1 MDEFSVVW
9 LDPFVVAFAVVSISD
24 VVGDTVVVV
33 VVVEVDKDVFVVVVD
48 SVVEFAV
55 GTCEDVDSV
64 INVGDPV
71 SLVVTFGFGVGVVED
86 NVEAVE
92 LLA

>member
-9 LDPFVVAFAVVSISD
+9 LDPFVVAFSVVSISD
-24 VVGDTVVVV
+24 VVGGDTVVV
-33 VVVEVDKDVFVVVVD
+33 VVVEVDEDVVVVD

-55 GTCEDVDSV
+55 GTCEDVDSCV
-64 INVGDPV
+64 INVDNPV
-71 SLVVTFGFGVGVVED
+71 SLVVTFDFGVVKD
-86 NVEAVE
+86 NVEVAV